1 VAARLDEEA
10 ALAAL
15 DKVAFDTTLD
25 LEDIWSDPPSH
36 VPQLNGDV
44 LIRVLKDVARHVQAG
59 HSARA
64 LGWAVVGRA
73 GAGKTHL
80 LGTLRR
86 EMWQAGGWFVL
97 LDLLDVNDFWSTT
110 ALGFV
115 DSLGRLMPDGTSQ
128 GLTLL
133 ERLCGRLGLPP
144 EVMAQL
150 TAPDHIAWEN
160 GMRAVAAALRRADAQ
175 GTLAHR
181 DVLRAFLG
189 LQSENPDLQDFAR
202 AWLTGT
208 DIEAAGKQALQ
219 LLRPEIAPRKA
230 VEGLS
235 WLMALG
241 GTTLCALDQIDA
253 IVSQAHATVGSDGRT
268 DDAMQSRARAVMDEL
283 AGGLMDLRTVTR
295 RSITVLTTL
304 EATWETL
311 STRTIAS
318 FRDRFQVVGLRHIN
332 SADAA
337 RQLVERRLAR
347 GYTQVGFVPPYPSW
361 PFRPG
366 AFDGVTQFS
375 PRQLLQA
382 CRAHID
388 TCLYQGR
395 PAELES
401 FAAADAVPAAPIG
414 SALQTVAVEPAPAPA
429 ASDDIPCGPD
439 ASPIDQR
446 YAALRAAGPPP
457 GLLELDG
464 DDARVVD
471 LLVAALTVLV
481 RQTELPEHQEL
492 LLETAIPGLHARLR
506 RIDNAAGGQE
516 EHHGFRVIPHTNAL
530 AMQSRLQAALIAS
543 GIDPDLPFRRLIVL
557 RRSAWPSGRKSAE
570 LVALFEQSG
579 GRVLAPETADFARFA
594 ALRTLLAEAPRGL
607 DAWLRARRPLDSSPF
622 FLALGLISPPAALH
636 AAAEPAPRPPPIMRA
651 TAIPLGLRLGDGQP
665 VLLPIALLPR
675 HVAVIAGAGSGKTVL
690 LRRLVEEAALAGV
703 PSILLDSN
711 NDLVRLA
718 DAWPTRPP
726 GFTAEDDAKAAQLR
740 ALTDVVIWTPGR
752 SRGRP
757 LVLAPL
763 PDFSVLGDDAEE
775 RQSAIGM
782 AVTSLK
788 RIIGGS
794 GQRGQMKDG
803 VLASALRRFAEGG
816 GGRLPD
822 LVRLLRDLP
831 PDTSDV
837 SNAPKLAGEMADTL
851 QAALERNPMLDG
863 AGTVLDPAVLLTGP
877 PGRVRISVVNL
888 AGLPDE
894 ETRQEFVNRLL
905 MAMFGHIRRHPAAP
919 GQHALGLLVMDEA
932 QNFAPS
938 GRATASGAAAVAL
951 VRQARKYGLG
961 MVFAT
966 QAPRAVDT
974 NIIAN
979 CTTQLFG
986 RTNSPAALDTV
997 REMLRSRGGGGEDL
1011 GRLPQGEF
1019 YLTSDTGEGVA
1030 RPQKLKTPLCLTY
1043 HPSSPPS
1050 EDEVI
1055 SRASGN
1061 P

>member
-15 DKVAFDTTLD
+15 DAVALDTTLD

-44 LIRVLKDVARHVQAG
+44 LIRVLKDVARHIQAG
-59 HSARA
+59 NSSRA

-86 EMWQAGGWFVL
+86 EIWQAGGWFVL

-115 DSLGRLMPDGTSQ
+115 GSLGRPMPDGTSQ

-133 ERLCGRLGLPP
+133 ERLCGRFGLPL

-150 TAPDHIAWEN
+150 TAPNHIAWEK
-160 GMRAVAAALRRADAQ
+160 GMCALSAALRREDPQ

-189 LQSENPDLQDFAR
+189 LQSDNPDLQDFAR

-208 DIEAAGKQALQ
+208 DIEAAGKQALH
-219 LLRPEIAPRKA
+219 LLRPMIAPRKS

-253 IVSQAHATVGSDGRT
+253 IVAQAHATA
-268 DDAMQSRARAVMDEL
+268 DDAVQSRARAVMDEL

-318 FRDRFQVVGLRHIN
+318 FRDRFQVVGLRQIN
-332 SADAA
+332 STDAA
-337 RQLVERRLAR
+337 RRLVERRLATAYAR
-347 GYTQVGFVPPYPSW
+347 VGFVPPYPSW
-361 PFRPG
+361 PFQPQ
-366 AFDGVTQFS
+366 AFNGVRQFS

-382 CRAHID
+382 CRAHVD
-388 TCLYQGR
+388 LCLDQGR
-395 PAELES
+395 VTELER
-401 FAAADAVPAAPIG
+401 FATADDA
-414 SALQTVAVEPAPAPA
+414 QAVEPAVVSAPTA
-429 ASDDIPCGPD
+429 APSTPSEPS
-439 ASPIDQR
+439 ASPIDRR
-446 YAALRAAGPPP
+446 YAELRAEGPPP

-464 DDARVVD
+464 EDARVVD

-481 RQTELPEHQEL
+481 RQTELPEHQDL
-492 LLETAIPGLHARLR
+492 LVETAIPGLHARLR
-506 RIDNAAGGQE
+506 RIDSGAGGQE
-516 EHHGFRVIPHTNAL
+516 EHHSFRAISHSNAL

-543 GIDPDLPFRRLIVL
+543 GIDRDLPFRRLIVL
-557 RRSAWPSGRKSAE
+557 RRGAWPSGLKSSE
-570 LVALFEQSG
+570 LVARFEQSG
-579 GRVLAPETADFARFA
+579 GRVLAPETSDFARFA

-622 FLALGLISPPAALH
+622 FHALGLTGPTA
-636 AAAEPAPRPPPIMRA
+636 PPITRQ
-651 TAIPLGLRLGDGQP
+651 TWIPLGLRPGDGQP
-665 VLLPIALLPR
+665 VILPLALLPR
-675 HVAVIAGAGSGKTVL
+675 HVAVIAGARSGKTVL

-703 PSILLDSN
+703 PSILLDST
-711 NDLVRLA
+711 NDLVRMA
-718 DAWPTRPP
+718 DAWPARPP
-726 GFTAEDDAKAAQLR
+726 SFTAEDDEKAARFSGL
-740 ALTDVVIWTPGR
+740 ADVVIWTPGR

-763 PDFSVLGDDAEE
+763 PDFSALGDDPEE
-775 RQSAIGM
+775 RESAVGM

-794 GQRGQMKDG
+794 GQRSQMKDG
-803 VLASALRRFAEGG
+803 VLTSEGG

-831 PDTSDV
+831 PDTSEV
-837 SNAPKLAGEMADTL
+837 SNAPKLASEIADTL
-851 QAALERNPMLDG
+851 QAALESNPMLDG
-863 AGTVLDPAVLLTGP
+863 AGTVLDPAMLLAGP
-877 PGRVRISVVNL
+877 PGRVRVSVVNL

-894 ETRQEFVNRLL
+894 ETRQDFVNRLL
-905 MAMFGHIRRHPAAP
+905 MALFGHIRRHPVSP
-919 GQHALGLLVMDEA
+919 GQPALGLLVMDEA
-932 QNFAPS
+932 QTFVPS

-951 VRQARKYGLG
+951 MRQARKYGLG

-966 QAPRAVDT
+966 QAPKAIDPT
-974 NIIAN
+974 IIAN
-979 CTTQLFG
+979 CTTQVFG
-986 RTNSPAALDTV
+986 LTNSPAALDAM

-1011 GRLPQGEF
+1011 GRLPQGQF
-1019 YLTSDTGEGVA
+1019 YLTSEGV
-1030 RPQKLKTPLCLTY
+1030 RPQKLKTPLCLTD

-1050 EDEVI
+1050 EDAVI
-1055 SRASGN
+1055 ARACGS
-1061 P
+1061 PTTLM

>member
-1 VAARLDEEA
+1 VAAPLGEAA

-15 DKVAFDTTLD
+15 DAIAFDTTLD
-25 LEDIWSDPPSH
+25 LEDIWGDPPSH

-44 LIRVLKDVARHVQAG
+44 LVRVLKDVARHAQAG
-59 HSARA
+59 NTGRA

-80 LGTLRR
+80 LGTLRH
-86 EMWQAGGWFVL
+86 EIWQAGGWFVL

-115 DSLGRLMPDGTSQ
+115 GSLGRPMPSGISQ

-133 ERLCGRLGLPP
+133 ERLCGRFGLPP

-150 TAPDHIAWEN
+150 TAPNQVAWES
-160 GMRAVAAALRRADAQ
+160 GLRAFSAALRREDSQ

-189 LQSENPDLQDFAR
+189 LHSDDPDLQDFAR

-208 DIEAAGKQALQ
+208 DVEATGKQALQ
-219 LLRPEIAPRKA
+219 LMRPVISPRKA

-241 GTTLCALDQIDA
+241 GTTICALDQIDA
-253 IVSQAHATVGSDGRT
+253 IVAQAHATASTDGGAEDT
-268 DDAMQSRARAVMDEL
+268 VQNRARAVMDEL
-283 AGGLMDLRTVTR
+283 AGGLMDLRSVTR
-295 RSITVLTTL
+295 RSITVVTTL

-311 STRTIAS
+311 CTRTIAS

-337 RQLVERRLAR
+337 RQLVERRLAAAYVR
-347 GYTQVGFVPPYPSW
+347 VDFVPPYPSW
-361 PFRPG
+361 PFQRQ
-366 AFDGVTQFS
+366 AFEGVTQFS

-388 TCLYQGR
+388 LCLDEGR
-395 PAELES
+395 PAELAS
-401 FAAADAVPAAPIG
+401 FANTRPVAPPPPPVTASAEAEPPVAPGPEAAAPG
-414 SALQTVAVEPAPAPA
+414 T
-429 ASDDIPCGPD
+429 
-439 ASPIDQR
+439 SPIDRR
-446 YAALRAAGPPP
+446 YAELCAMPPP
-457 GLLELDG
+457 SGLLELDG
-464 DDARVVD
+464 EDARVVD
-471 LLVAALTVLV
+471 LLVAALNALV
-481 RQTELPEHQEL
+481 RQSELPDDQEL
-492 LLETAIPGLHARLR
+492 LVEAMTPGLHARLR
-506 RIDNAAGGQE
+506 RIDNGAGGQE
-516 EHHGFRVIPHTNAL
+516 EHHCFRAIPHSNAL

-543 GIDPDLPFRRLIVL
+543 GIDRDLPFRRLIVL
-557 RRSAWPSGRKSAE
+557 RHAAWPSGAKSAA
-570 LVALFEQSG
+570 LVARFEQGG
-579 GRVLAPETADFARFA
+579 GRVLAPDAADFARFG
-594 ALRTLLAEAPRGL
+594 ALRTLLLEAPRGL

-622 FLALGLISPPAALH
+622 FHAVGLTSPPALPEGKPPP
-636 AAAEPAPRPPPIMRA
+636 AETPPPIIRA
-651 TAIPLGLRLGDGQP
+651 TTIPLGLRPGDGQP
-665 VLLPIALLPR
+665 VLLPVALLPR
-675 HVAVIAGAGSGKTVL
+675 HVAVIAGSGSGKTVL

-718 DAWPTRPP
+718 DAWPAPPP
-726 GFTAEDDAKAAQLR
+726 GFTAADAEKAAR
-740 ALTDVVIWTPGR
+740 FAALADVVIWTPGR

-757 LVLAPL
+757 LMLAPL
-763 PDFSVLGDDAEE
+763 PDFSALGDDADE
-775 RQSAIGM
+775 RESAIGM
-782 AVTSLK
+782 ALTSLK

-794 GQRGQMKDG
+794 GQRGQTKDG
-803 VLASALRRFAEGG
+803 VLASTLRRFAEGG

-831 PDTSDV
+831 PDTSAV
-837 SNAPKLAGEMADTL
+837 STAPKLAGELADTL
-851 QAALERNPMLDG
+851 QAALERDPTLDS
-863 AGTVLDPAVLLTGP
+863 AGTVLDPALLLAGL
-877 PGRVRISVVNL
+877 PGRVRVSVVNL

-894 ETRQEFVNRLL
+894 ERRQDFVNRLL
-905 MAMFGHIRRHPAAP
+905 MALFGHIRRHPAPAGEP
-919 GQHALGLLVMDEA
+919 LLGLLVMDEA

-961 MVFAT
+961 MIVAT
-966 QAPRAVDT
+966 QAPKAVDHH
-974 NIIAN
+974 IIGN

-986 RTNSPAALDTV
+986 RTNSPAALDAV
-997 REMLRSRGGGGEDL
+997 REMLRSQGGGGEDL
-1011 GRLPQGEF
+1011 GRLPRGEF
-1019 YLTSDTGEGVA
+1019 YLTSEGLP
-1030 RPQKLKTPLCLTY
+1030 PQKLRAPLCLTY

-1055 SRASGN
+1055 ARATGSRTTQG
-1061 P
+1061 